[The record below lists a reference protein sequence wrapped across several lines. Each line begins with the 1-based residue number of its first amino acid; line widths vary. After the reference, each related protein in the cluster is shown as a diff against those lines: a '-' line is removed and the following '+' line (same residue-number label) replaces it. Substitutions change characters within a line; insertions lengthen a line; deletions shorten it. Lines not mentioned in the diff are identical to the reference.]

1 MNMDAFESGAYW
13 ATEYKQLPKRLA
25 LVAVMLFKA
34 RGLNVA
40 SRLDAFDWSRQSA
53 VCSDR
58 EVGVDGFTPDPIRLE
73 IMTGVRRGEVRKKK
87 SSHHLPW
94 RPGKREEKS
103 SSALRLL
110 HTMVVQPLAPVS
122 NYTPCFR
129 GTSWW
134 MCASASVLAHEGSE
148 DWLLWRDEGVKS
160 RALREAA
167 MSVLIK
173 SSSGGGIS
181 ILAMDL

>member
-73 IMTGVRRGEVRKKK
+73 ITTGVRRGEVRNKKK
-87 SSHHLPW
+87 FSPSAMTARKEGREKQFCITAVAYHGGATTSTSEQLHAMLP
-94 RPGKREEKS
+94 GDF
-103 SSALRLL
+103 
-110 HTMVVQPLAPVS
+110 M
-122 NYTPCFR
+122 
-129 GTSWW
+129 
-134 MCASASVLAHEGSE
+134 
-148 DWLLWRDEGVKS
+148 
-160 RALREAA
+160 
-167 MSVLIK
+167 
-173 SSSGGGIS
+173 
-181 ILAMDL
+181 MDVRVC